1 VRPAAHIGDL
11 VRLAFKLTLIWV
23 LAIAFVLSLQSSVHL
38 HQLSRVYEEEH
49 QSDLPFLGRS
59 LAEATAHIWNTAGR
73 PAAEAY
79 LRQTTTEFEQ
89 LRVVIDPEPRAP
101 KSPSTG
107 APPRSPV
114 LHEGDHLVLLVPL
127 PSPAP
132 PGFRIRLERPRSPAK
147 ERVDE
152 LMGQQIVITV
162 ILIVLCAL
170 VSLSLGLWLVGRPVE
185 ELVAQARR
193 VASGDFR
200 VLRWSR
206 QRDEIGHL
214 AREMNHMTEQLERA
228 RVGER
233 RARRSRT
240 VLLEQLRH
248 ADRLSTVGKLASG
261 MAHELGTPLN
271 VISGRASMIAED
283 PTVDDETRDNA
294 QIIHGQTQQMT
305 RIIRQLLD
313 FSRRKALAPEPTNL
327 RALVDSATHL
337 LEPIAEE
344 QKVHLENDVP
354 DTIDFDVDRNKLLQ
368 VLTNMVMNAIH
379 AMPEGGPLL
388 VQGEVTHV
396 KDAPDRRARDGSYV
410 KLSIIDNG
418 VGMSD
423 DTLEHIFEP
432 FFTTKKVGSGTG
444 LGLSVCHG
452 IVRDHGGFIDVSS
465 EAGHGTRFDIYL
477 PGRA

>member
-1 VRPAAHIGDL
+1 M
-11 VRLAFKLTLIWV
+11 RLAFKLTLIWV

-38 HQLSRVYEEEH
+38 HQLSRIYEEEH
-49 QSDLPFLGRS
+49 RSDLPFLGRS

-79 LRQTTTEFEQ
+79 LRETSTELEQ
-89 LRVVIDPEPRAP
+89 LRVVLEPESRAPSTPSPEPP
-101 KSPSTG
+101 D
-107 APPRSPV
+107 SPV
-114 LHEGDHLVLLVPL
+114 VNEGNRLVLRVPL
-127 PSPAP
+127 PRPAP
-132 PGFRIRLERPRSPAK
+132 PGFRRRLERPRSLA
-147 ERVDE
+147 EARVDE

-240 VLLEQLRH
+240 LLLEQLRH

-283 PTVDDETRDNA
+283 PQVDDEVRDNA
-294 QIIHGQTQQMT
+294 RIIHGQTQQMT

-344 QKVHLENDVP
+344 QKIHLENDVP
-354 DTIDFDVDRNKLLQ
+354 DTSEFDVDRNKLLQ
-368 VLTNMVMNAIH
+368 VLTNLMMNAIH

-388 VQGEVTHV
+388 VQGAITQV
-396 KDAPDRRARDGSYV
+396 KDPPDRRARDGTYV
-410 KLSIIDNG
+410 KLSIQDRG
-418 VGMSD
+418 VGMSKE
-423 DTLEHIFEP
+423 TLEHIFEP
-432 FFTTKKVGSGTG
+432 FFTTKQVGSGTG

-465 EAGHGTRFDIYL
+465 EVGHGTRFDVFL
-477 PGRA
+477 PI

>member
-1 VRPAAHIGDL
+1 

-23 LAIAFVLSLQSSVHL
+23 LAIAFVLSLQSSVHV
-38 HQLSRVYEEEH
+38 HQLSRIYEEEH
-49 QSDLPFLGRS
+49 RSDLPFLGRS
-59 LAEATAHIWNTAGR
+59 LAEATAHIWSTAGR

-79 LRQTTTEFEQ
+79 LRQTSAELDQ
-89 LRVVIDPEPRAP
+89 LRVSLDPEGRAP
-101 KSPSTG
+101 EGVAAKG
-107 APPRSPV
+107 DSPV
-114 LHEGDHLVLLVPL
+114 VEEGDRLVLLAPL
-127 PSPAP
+127 PRPAP
-132 PGFRIRLERPRSPAK
+132 PGFRIRLERPRRLSEA
-147 ERVDE
+147 RVDE

-271 VISGRASMIAED
+271 VISGRATMIA
-283 PTVDDETRDNA
+283 DDDAANDEARDNA
-294 QIIHGQTQQMT
+294 RIIHGQTQQMT

-313 FSRRKALAPEPTNL
+313 FSRRKALTPEPTNL
-327 RALVDSATHL
+327 RALVEGATHL

-344 QKVHLENDVP
+344 QKIHFENDVP
-354 DTIDFDVDRNKLLQ
+354 DTIEFDVDRNKLLQ
-368 VLTNMVMNAIH
+368 VLTNMMMNAIH

-388 VQGEVTHV
+388 VLGEVTRV
-396 KDAPDRRARDGSYV
+396 EDPPDRRAREGDYV
-410 KLSIIDNG
+410 KLSILDRG
-418 VGMSD
+418 VGMSSE
-423 DTLEHIFEP
+423 TLEHIFEP
-432 FFTTKKVGSGTG
+432 FFTTKQVGSGTG

-452 IVRDHGGFIDVSS
+452 IVRDHGGFIDVTS
-465 EAGHGTRFDIYL
+465 EAGRGTRFDVYL
-477 PGRA
+477 PKR

>member
-1 VRPAAHIGDL
+1 

-38 HQLSRVYEEEH
+38 HQLSRIYEEEH
-49 QSDLPFLGRS
+49 RSDLPFLGRS

-79 LRQTTTEFEQ
+79 LRETSTELEQ
-89 LRVVIDPEPRAP
+89 LRVVLEPDARGP
-101 KSPSTG
+101 SPSSSEL
-107 APPRSPV
+107 RDSPV
-114 LHEGDHLVLLVPL
+114 TQEGDRLVLLVPL

-132 PGFRIRLERPRSPAK
+132 PGFRIRLERPKNLA
-147 ERVDE
+147 EARVDE

-228 RVGER
+228 RIGER

-240 VLLEQLRH
+240 MLLEQLRH

-283 PTVDDETRDNA
+283 PQVDDEVRDNA
-294 QIIHGQTQQMT
+294 RIIHGQTQQMT

-344 QKVHLENDVP
+344 QKIHLENDVP
-354 DTIDFDVDRNKLLQ
+354 DTIEFDVDRNKLLQ
-368 VLTNMVMNAIH
+368 VLTNLMMNAIH

-388 VQGEVTHV
+388 VQGEITQV
-396 KDAPDRRARDGSYV
+396 KDPPDRRARDGTYV
-410 KLSIIDNG
+410 KLSILDRGI
-418 VGMSD
+418 GMSK

-432 FFTTKKVGSGTG
+432 FFTTKQVGSGTG

-452 IVRDHGGFIDVSS
+452 IVRDHGGFIDVTS
-465 EAGHGTRFDIYL
+465 EVGHGTRFDVFL
-477 PGRA
+477 PN